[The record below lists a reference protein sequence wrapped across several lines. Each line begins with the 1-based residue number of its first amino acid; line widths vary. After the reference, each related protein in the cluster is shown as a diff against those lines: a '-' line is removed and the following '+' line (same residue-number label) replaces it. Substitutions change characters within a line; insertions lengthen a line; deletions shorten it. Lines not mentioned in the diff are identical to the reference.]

1 MRKITA
7 LAAAL
12 LFVAAASFGGVIKSQ
27 KSAITFKGFG
37 SFNSTVTEKLAADKM
52 AQSSESKFD
61 GKGLMG
67 SLVVKNLLPSG
78 KTGQIIDL
86 AAMTLT
92 SIDVKRKTYTVEP
105 IQKFAENRR
114 QMMEDGQK
122 NEKEKAKEPAQES
135 EYKILKSDFKVE
147 ASGETKTINGF
158 ACRRFTALW
167 TVEWENTRTKDKGTD
182 KLETVLWNT
191 PLSGEFK
198 AALAEEQS
206 FYAAYMKAMGFD
218 SEKAQRDILGT
229 EWLNLL
235 ALFDPAGG
243 KSKLVPDKALLA
255 KEMKKIEGTPIVIDG
270 KYFPA
275 PKPKAAEEEEPSSGG
290 GLLGKLGKSLLK
302 KKPNPEEENAP
313 AIAFYTEVTSLS
325 AGSVEAE
332 AFQPP
337 ADYKK
342 K

>member
-1 MRKITA
+1 MKKATA

-12 LFVAAASFGGVIKSQ
+12 LLVAAASFGGVVKSQ
-27 KSAITFKGFG
+27 KSEITFKGFG
-37 SFNSTVTEKLAADKM
+37 SFNSTITEKLAADKM
-52 AQSSESKFD
+52 AQSSDSKFD
-61 GKGLMG
+61 GKGILG

-78 KTGQIIDL
+78 KTGQIVDL
-86 AAMTLT
+86 AALTLT

-105 IQKFAENRR
+105 IQKFAEKRR
-114 QMMEDGQK
+114 QMMEDGEK

-135 EYKILKSDFKVE
+135 EYRIIKSDFKVE
-147 ASGETKTINGF
+147 ASGETKTLNGF
-158 ACRRFTALW
+158 SCRKFTALW

-198 AALAEEQS
+198 GALAEEQA

-218 SEKAQRDILGT
+218 AEKVQRDILGT

-235 ALFDPAGG
+235 TLFDPAGG
-243 KSKLVPDKALLA
+243 KSKLVPNKTVMAR
-255 KEMKKIEGTPIVIDG
+255 EMKKIEGYPIVIDG

-275 PKPKAAEEEEPSSGG
+275 PKPKAAEGEEASSGG
-290 GLLGKLGKSLLK
+290 SLLGKLGKSLLK
-302 KKPNPEEENAP
+302 KKPNPEEESAP